1 MGLNVNYVIVD
12 KTLTKIKS
20 IFGDISKEKQE
31 SLTDDVLDFLEKMEK
46 KYKTMN
52 IEDHA
57 REILKQKGY
66 FTDNLWHIDDVKA
79 KAQEMSQIPVNELS
93 DEDCYE
99 VLRNVFKS
107 DYFYEQM
114 WVSIQEELRL
124 KYEE

>member
-1 MGLNVNYVIVD
+1 
-12 KTLTKIKS
+12 
-20 IFGDISKEKQE
+20 
-31 SLTDDVLDFLEKMEK
+31 
-46 KYKTMN
+46 MN

-99 VLRNVFKS
+99 GLRNVFKN

-124 KYEE
+124 KYEK

>member
-1 MGLNVNYVIVD
+1 MCLIFLKKWKKST
-12 KTLTKIKS
+12 KTLKRKH
-20 IFGDISKEKQE
+20 
-31 SLTDDVLDFLEKMEK
+31 
-46 KYKTMN
+46 KTMN

-66 FTDNLWHIDDVKA
+66 FTENLWHIDDVKA

-114 WVSIQEELRL
+114 WVGIQEELRL
-124 KYEE
+124 KYEK